1 MLHNANPLTPTST
14 DRIFAVQTVSQGVVI
29 DENDF
34 FGEYALADSYNY
46 IPVTTIV
53 NGDTSIGQNT
63 TLTFQFSRDINSTE
77 WMRLR
82 IPDQFESFPST
93 SVQCTINTPSGAIKT
108 LNPIVSTVDQRWIEL
123 DLLQWQQAYPY
134 KLNLTIKLPLF
145 QTTTDSFLLELLANN
160 TNTVMSAY
168 TFSGM
173 TTTPGNLSTVQFSS
187 SSPNINSITNLTL
200 NFLLTNPIVNGQ
212 VSLTFSSG
220 FVLTKNCTTN
230 YNNSHWTCYS
240 QSQTMVVPTLT
251 LFAGQNFSVQFL
263 ALNPSDATLAYSL
276 SIQTFT
282 NFNNTLRLVDTTQL
296 PLILSSVQTP
306 LFQAFDM
313 YRPEVNATLSQVTAL
328 DFRLIPQPGNELP
341 LTKVGGPDLSSI
353 MLQIPLWW
361 RASTQ
366 NWNDL
371 QNRFYSYYSNC
382 TFGVEGAYNC
392 AYLRQLYTIN
402 TPIKQIDF
410 KYPSNEGLA
419 QCDKPVSIKN
429 VMMPPIPGRYDFRV
443 LTFKNKSIAST
454 PTEQDMFTM
463 DIPVDPFPSLTIE
476 SSSVEAAD
484 GYNLLKVSF
493 KTGLKVPDEG
503 TMNLNFSVTSNSTDS
518 AW

>member
-46 IPVTTIV
+46 IPVTSIV
-53 NGDTSIGQNT
+53 NGNTSIGQNT

-263 ALNPSDATLAYSL
+263 ALNPSDPTLAYSL

-282 NFNNTLRLVDTTQL
+282 NFNNTLR
-296 PLILSSVQTP
+296 
-306 LFQAFDM
+306 
-313 YRPEVNATLSQVTAL
+313 
-328 DFRLIPQPGNELP
+328 
-341 LTKVGGPDLSSI
+341 
-353 MLQIPLWW
+353 
-361 RASTQ
+361 
-366 NWNDL
+366 
-371 QNRFYSYYSNC
+371 
-382 TFGVEGAYNC
+382 
-392 AYLRQLYTIN
+392 
-402 TPIKQIDF
+402 
-410 KYPSNEGLA
+410 
-419 QCDKPVSIKN
+419 
-429 VMMPPIPGRYDFRV
+429 
-443 LTFKNKSIAST
+443 
-454 PTEQDMFTM
+454 
-463 DIPVDPFPSLTIE
+463 
-476 SSSVEAAD
+476 
-484 GYNLLKVSF
+484 
-493 KTGLKVPDEG
+493 
-503 TMNLNFSVTSNSTDS
+503 
-518 AW
+518 